1 MRRHAM
7 NERTFLM
14 TRTTFMHTRIAAL
27 VLGLLALGAC
37 SDPTDPSLNNPSQSE
52 FTTVTDP
59 AQVQNFVIG
68 VLTGD
73 RGVLDNEIM
82 YGEIIG
88 RDLYNT
94 TGAEPRFT
102 TSLLGPR
109 VPGIDPSGFLGT
121 GVWPYD
127 VIHLADIAVHAIDS
141 AAPVV
146 LSDEAKAGAKG
157 VIRTVKAMEYTRAI
171 ETRDT
176 TGIPINTD
184 LPNLEVAPI
193 SCKADVLA
201 YIAALL
207 DSAAVDLA
215 GGGASFTFTMPRGF
229 TGFDT
234 PATFLTFNRALAA
247 KIDIYR
253 GFQNYAA
260 SKAIDA
266 AALTSALAE
275 IDSSYLVL
283 DASQLDLG
291 PQHTYST
298 IAGDATNPL
307 FEDPSTAVLRVN
319 PRVVD
324 EAEAGDRRVAN
335 AVTTGSPVSRN
346 GVSSNLLYQ
355 VYPSNTSAI
364 PLLPN
369 KELILMKAEI
379 EWGLGQYGD
388 ALDLSNFIRQN
399 DGGLA
404 PASAALATQPD
415 SLLTE
420 ILRQKRYSLLFE
432 SAARWIDA
440 RMFGRLTGNPPAGL
454 GQERDN
460 DPIAVFPLPQS
471 ELDARPGGITKECT
485 TGS

>member
-1 MRRHAM
+1 
-7 NERTFLM
+7 
-14 TRTTFMHTRIAAL
+14 MHTRTAAL

-37 SDPTDPSLNNPSQSE
+37 SDPTDPSLNDPGQSE

-68 VLTGD
+68 ALTGD
-73 RGVLDNEIM
+73 RATVDNEIM

-109 VPGIDPSGFLGT
+109 DPGIDPSGFLGT
-121 GVWPYD
+121 AVWPYD
-127 VIHLADIAVHAIDS
+127 VIHLADLAVHAIDS

-146 LSDEAKAGAKG
+146 LSDEQKAGAKG
-157 VIRTVKAMEYTRAI
+157 VMRTIKAMEYTRAI

-176 TGIPINTD
+176 TGAPINTD

-201 YIAALL
+201 YIASLL

-215 GGGASFTFTMPRGF
+215 AGGATFSFTMPSGF
-229 TGFDT
+229 AGFDT
-234 PATFLTFNRALAA
+234 PATFLTFNRAIAA

-253 GFQNYAA
+253 AFQNYAA
-260 SKAIDA
+260 TKAIDA
-266 AALTSALAE
+266 AALTTALAE

-283 DASQLDLG
+283 DPTRLDLG
-291 PQHTYST
+291 PRHTYST

-307 FEDPSTAVLRVN
+307 FEDPSTAVLRAN
-319 PRVVD
+319 PRVTT
-324 EAEAGDRRVAN
+324 EADPGDRRVAS
-335 AVTTGSPVSRN
+335 AVVKGTPVTKN
-346 GVSSNLLYQ
+346 GVTSDLLFQIYT
-355 VYPSNTSAI
+355 SNTSSI

-369 KELILMKAEI
+369 KELIMMRAEI

-388 ALDLSNFIRQN
+388 ALDLSNFVRQN

-404 PASAALATQPD
+404 PAPAALAAQPD

-432 SAARWIDA
+432 SADRWIDA
-440 RMFGRLTGNPPAGL
+440 RMFGRLTGDPPAGL

-471 ELDARPGGITKECT
+471 ELDARPGGITKQCT
-485 TGS
+485 AGA